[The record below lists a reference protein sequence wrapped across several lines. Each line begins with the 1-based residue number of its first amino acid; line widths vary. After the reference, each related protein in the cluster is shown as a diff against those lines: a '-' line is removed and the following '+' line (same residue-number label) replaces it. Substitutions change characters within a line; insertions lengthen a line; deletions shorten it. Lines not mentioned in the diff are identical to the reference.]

1 MPGTASAAFGEDA
14 ISLRAQ
20 EAEATWGRGHKE
32 RVPRDVQG
40 QGQHEVGAAG
50 PFRSCKI
57 PSMTRKRHRDDA
69 V

>member
-40 QGQHEVGAAG
+40 QA
-50 PFRSCKI
+50 S
-57 PSMTRKRHRDDA
+57 TRWELLVRLEA
-69 V
+69 VRFLL